1 MMILSGTFRNTLH
14 TYVRS
19 TYLIMLCVVLLYT
32 YVHVLFSL
40 CRTNRL
46 CNKDCVINGISI
58 KAGMQVFIS
67 IYDVHRDPEV
77 WPEPEKFI
85 PERWVLEVLK
95 LYS

>member
-1 MMILSGTFRNTLH
+1 MYDATYDLSYLDNVFSETL
-14 TYVRS
+14 R
-19 TYLIMLCVVLLYT
+19 LYP
-32 YVHVLFSL
+32 SAPW
-40 CRTNRL
+40 TNRL
-46 CNKDCVINGISI
+46 CNKDCVINGVSI
-58 KAGMQVFIS
+58 KAGMQVFIP